1 MSEDVAQGAHV
12 DAAIADDRDA
22 VMGDGG
28 AVVAAENG
36 AQDDTD
42 RRTGARQRDECGGAV
57 VPRGNAGGEM
67 LAVSGH
73 ARFVL
78 CAGGAEEL
86 KVARAG
92 RVFGREHFAVMLLA
106 ALDER
111 FFDGG
116 IGDGR
121 QLDGFQQ
128 EGHLFGAVAAVE
140 GDIHSWRA
148 IWLAEGAR
156 R

>member
-1 MSEDVAQGAHV
+1 MQA
-12 DAAIADDRDA
+12 
-22 VMGDGG
+22 GDIGG
-28 AVVAAENG
+28 KLA
-36 AQDDTD
+36 
-42 RRTGARQRDECGGAV
+42 
-57 VPRGNAGGEM
+57 
-67 LAVSGH
+67 AVSGH
-73 ARFVL
+73 ARLVL
-78 CAGGAEEL
+78 RAGGAEEL

-92 RVFGREHFAVMLLA
+92 RVFGRKHLAVMLLP

-111 FFDGG
+111 FFGG
-116 IGDGR
+116 CIGDGR